1 MFGVPHYTIKCQPLK
16 HLDPTDKLTIADWL
30 IKFRAAAGASC
41 AIAFSNPVPRS
52 EFRIHFK
59 LIGAG
64 FWDELDGTSEV
75 EFFDDL
81 YGKYLEKYAFIN
93 GVIASFIIGHV
104 EWDKEPAL
112 ARCIRDQPGV
122 PGWGSTGNGK
132 AMYDWLVTHGSTDDA
147 ATQEL
152 LITEWAF
159 LLYESHST
167 KQGRA
172 RTRTVFTNSSSAED
186 IIDRMMM
193 LLDLYE
199 KVPDHR
205 SAPSH
210 VFIKVMVQL
219 LSEDVPSLHNWGTR
233 FIVDLL
239 TGKLSI
245 TGTRSAWVADEASPL
260 IRAILPMRSLAFTR
274 VHPEDRAPGALHV
287 HRAGQSGNARNFP
300 PSNRPPFQ
308 EKKGGPKDGGLK
320 DKIRFG
326 LCSYC
331 DARGCQNAD
340 DPKAGMDKCSVFG
353 GCPCRPGASA
363 DEVQYV
369 EISRMFLKTS
379 DSKYHA
385 SPYLK
390 GVERRSNVWQHTKD
404 IAQKSYA
411 HDVSPSC
418 SEARSCSPTSV
429 VGVFNKLA
437 AVNLFDNGVFE
448 RPEGILTDNG
458 LFNMMQNSGRCAVL
472 QSHLPTLNLNGGSS
486 AAGEELEIGNEDKP
500 DAKANS
506 TGNDRNGV
514 LIKSPTYLRY
524 PPGLGFSASC
534 SSDSGTPVG
543 KASVD
548 ISGDLLGTASL
559 QPHSSTSSTPPLL
572 QIPPKCPKPIPTA
585 GWRGERTP
593 ASSGGGAEDFDEQP
607 PAPCGSEPNAT
618 FRNYMARL
626 YITSTSLFRFSHTT
640 SMEHPAKN
648 SDHCRSGLDAA
659 VWGGER
665 GWPHVGGRT
674 ETGAFQG
681 RNASLMWEGS
691 SGCMSVWHDSDAS
704 TLDELSVSSGGVTQ
718 PCSCVN
724 SGGCL

>member
-1 MFGVPHYTIKCQPLK
+1 MILCPPSQVLLFLHFAPFSASPST
-16 HLDPTDKLTIADWL
+16 HLDDHSGSLSRRGVSHLWETLLSTTREIFSDADGPDSSLKRDVRDQAWNNGL
-30 IKFRAAAGASC
+30 EGGSTARNRRSSWWSEGLCVTHTRA
-41 AIAFSNPVPRS
+41 FVPRFPY
-52 EFRIHFK
+52 FRRPSLLSRF
-59 LIGAG
+59 L
-64 FWDELDGTSEV
+64 
-75 EFFDDL
+75 FF
-81 YGKYLEKYAFIN
+81 N
-93 GVIASFIIGHV
+93 PPNPRASSR
-104 EWDKEPAL
+104 A
-112 ARCIRDQPGV
+112 
-122 PGWGSTGNGK
+122 GWGSTGNGK
-132 AMYDWLVTHGSTDDA
+132 AMYDWLVNHGSTDDA

-152 LITEWAF
+152 LLPDVRPAF
-159 LLYESHST
+159 HT
-167 KQGRA
+167 FQVWRC
-172 RTRTVFTNSSSAED
+172 V
-186 IIDRMMM
+186 
-193 LLDLYE
+193 
-199 KVPDHR
+199 
-205 SAPSH
+205 
-210 VFIKVMVQL
+210 
-219 LSEDVPSLHNWGTR
+219 
-233 FIVDLL
+233 
-239 TGKLSI
+239 
-245 TGTRSAWVADEASPL
+245 
-260 IRAILPMRSLAFTR
+260 ILG
-274 VHPEDRAPGALHV
+274 V
-287 HRAGQSGNARNFP
+287 
-300 PSNRPPFQ
+300 
-308 EKKGGPKDGGLK
+308 GGL
-320 DKIRFG
+320 
-326 LCSYC
+326 
-331 DARGCQNAD
+331 
-340 DPKAGMDKCSVFG
+340 
-353 GCPCRPGASA
+353 
-363 DEVQYV
+363 E
-369 EISRMFLKTS
+369 E
-379 DSKYHA
+379 
-385 SPYLK
+385 
-390 GVERRSNVWQHTKD
+390 
-404 IAQKSYA
+404 
-411 HDVSPSC
+411 
-418 SEARSCSPTSV
+418 RSCSPTSV

-506 TGNDRNGV
+506 TGNDRNRV

-534 SSDSGTPVG
+534 SSDSGTPIG

-665 GWPHVGGRT
+665 GWPHLGGRT

-681 RNASLMWEGS
+681 RNASLMWGGS
-691 SGCMSVWHDSDAS
+691 SGCMSAWHDSDAS